1 MKFNRRTFLGFPLIL
16 FAGQAYSVEN
26 VNPAD
31 PTAKA
36 IGYVEKS
43 PVAGAICN
51 NCIQA
56 RAGSGSHIP
65 CNLFP
70 NKLVN
75 KNGWCKVYVKKP

>member
-1 MKFNRRTFLGFPLIL
+1 MLNRRTFLGFPLVL
-16 FAGQAYSVEN
+16 VALDSEAKEVVSQNE
-26 VNPAD
+26 

-36 IGYVEKS
+36 IGYVEKT
-43 PVAGAICN
+43 PIAGSVCS

-56 RAGSGSHIP
+56 QDDGGKNIP

-75 KNGWCKVYVKKP
+75 RDGWCKVYVKR